1 MKTSNIKIAA
11 LGLLALGLA
20 SCGDDYL
27 DTSSKTALNS
37 ESFYSN
43 EAQANAAVVGCYDG
57 YQATISEG
65 CWPNLFLASE
75 FASDDCYGGGGPD
88 DRSCRVLDRMDLN
101 YNASDVSAFEATW
114 EWYYKAINRCN
125 LFLQKNNPGI
135 YSSNDAYKAATGEA
149 RALRGLEYFDLVRL
163 FENVPLIT
171 TPTQDIVPQASPDSV
186 YAQIVA
192 DLKYAADSIPT
203 SYYTDKSATLG
214 RITSYAAGA
223 MLARVYLFYDGV
235 YNNNGRGT
243 MPGGL
248 TAADA
253 LAYCEKAI
261 NSNQY
266 SLEPNFKDLWPAAS
280 TTASTKEDGWKNTY
294 KEASNEIVWVV
305 KFNNDQD
312 WNNSNHNGNRFIIDL
327 GMRNVTAYAPYGNG
341 WGQAPITQA
350 AESKFLDNDT
360 RKDATIID
368 AKSIGAFDAQ
378 ASTDCMDY
386 TGFTNK
392 KYCPL
397 IFTDGTS
404 IAAYQASAEIS
415 GANFQTSQDQDW
427 ILMRYSDVL
436 LMAAELGSPNA
447 TRYFNLVRERAYGN
461 TDHNIAGTPT
471 IQQIWDERRL
481 EFMGEGIRYFDLRRQ
496 GLDAF
501 VTAEVNQATIN
512 GRAGGAPATVY
523 NNTNAETTA
532 STYQDANFRTKR
544 GFFMIPNDQITL
556 SGGVYKQNPGW

>member
-1 MKTSNIKIAA
+1 MKISNIKIAA
-11 LGLLALGLA
+11 LGLLTLGLA

-37 ESFYSN
+37 ESFYKN

-57 YQATISEG
+57 YQATITEG

-75 FASDDCYGGGGPD
+75 FASDDAYGGGGPD
-88 DRSCRVLDRMDLN
+88 DRTCRILDRMDMS
-101 YNASDVSAFEATW
+101 YNASDVSFFSATW

-125 LFLQKNNPGI
+125 TFLQKNNPDI
-135 YSSNDAYKAATGEA
+135 YTNQDNYLAAEGEA

-171 TPTQDIVPQASPDSV
+171 TPTSEIVPQAAPDSV
-186 YAQIVA
+186 YAQIVS
-192 DLKYAADSIPT
+192 DLKYAADNIPA
-203 SYYTDKSATLG
+203 SYYTDKNSNLG
-214 RITSYAAGA
+214 RITRYAAGA

-235 YNNNGRGT
+235 YNNNSRGT

-253 LAYCEKAI
+253 LDYCEKAI

-266 SLEPNFKDLWPAAS
+266 SLEPNFKDLWPAAC
-280 TTASTKEDGWKNTY
+280 TTASSKEDGWKNTY

-327 GMRNVTAYAPYGNG
+327 GMRNVTSYAPYGNG
-341 WGQAPITQA
+341 WGQAPITSAAQA
-350 AESKFLDNDT
+350 KFLGGDS
-360 RKDATIID
+360 RKDATVIN
-368 AKSIGAFDAQ
+368 AREIGAFNEQ
-378 ASTDCMDY
+378 IGTDCMDY
-386 TGFTNK
+386 TGYVNK

-397 IFTDGTS
+397 IYTDGTS
-404 IAAYQASAEIS
+404 IPTDAASSEIS
-415 GANFQTSQDQDW
+415 GANFQTSQDQNW

-447 TRYFNLVRERAYGN
+447 TKYFNLVRERAYGN
-461 TDHNIAGTPT
+461 TDHDIAGTPT
-471 IQQIWDERRL
+471 RQQIWDERRL

-501 VTAEVNQATIN
+501 VNAEVNQATVN
-512 GRAGGAPATVY
+512 GQAGSAPATIY
-523 NNTNAETTA
+523 NNKTATTA
-532 STYQDANFRTKR
+532 TSTYQDANFRTKR
-544 GFFMIPNDQITL
+544 GFFQIPNDQITL